1 MARVKG
7 KPNCASDFFQ
17 AVGARMFFSARRTKM
32 TAAGDVMPRRTA
44 FTPE

>member
-1 MARVKG
+1 MAGVKG
-7 KPNCASDFFQ
+7 KPNYESIFPSHWRTQVFF
-17 AVGARMFFSARRTKM
+17 APRTKM

>member
-1 MARVKG
+1 MAGVKG

-17 AVGARMFFSARRTKM
+17 VLGARMFFSAYRTKM
-32 TAAGDVMPRRTA
+32 TAAGDVVARRTA